1 MEMRLVAE
9 ALVLMAA
16 IAVVIGL
23 CMWRD
28 GERVAGGKTYRL
40 PMTAEKTDGYGI

>member
-1 MEMRLVAE
+1 MRLAAE

-16 IAVVIGL
+16 IAVVIWI
-23 CMWRD
+23 CMANHGDRI
-28 GERVAGGKTYRL
+28 AGGKTYRL